1 MDLPMPRLVAWETT
15 RACPLACIHCR
26 AEAQTEPDPRQ
37 LTTEEGKAL
46 LENIA
51 SFCKPIVILTGGEP
65 LTRKDIFE
73 LATYGTSLGL
83 RMTISP
89 DDGRLLTPE
98 TVEKLK
104 TAGIQRVS
112 FSLHFPTAEK
122 NDYFARRQGA
132 FEAALQ
138 GLANLKRGGLPF
150 QINTSVTR
158 HNVDDLPRMLDIVH
172 EVGAEAWHTFLLV
185 PTGRAR
191 DIAMDELDPMKYE
204 ETLNWL
210 YDQQSFQGKGEP
222 IQIQATCGPHLKRIQ
237 LQRRKA
243 EGLAG
248 PVERPSVQP
257 AIMGKPAGHPH
268 HSMPV
273 SRGCMT
279 GDGFVFVSHVGEV
292 FGCGFLPIA
301 AGSVRERPFKE
312 IYYSSPYLQE
322 LRDVSKLGGKCG
334 RCEYRNVCGG
344 CRARAYAA
352 TGDYLAE
359 EPYCIYEPKM
369 AALPEQ

>member
-1 MDLPMPRLVAWETT
+1 MDLPVPRLVAWETT

-37 LTTEEGKAL
+37 MTTAEGKAL
-46 LENIA
+46 LDNIA
-51 SFCKPIVILTGGEP
+51 SFCKPIIILTGGEP
-65 LTRKDIFE
+65 LIREDIFE
-73 LATYGTSLGL
+73 LATYGSGLGL
-83 RMTISP
+83 RMTVSP

-104 TAGIQRVS
+104 AAGIQRAS
-112 FSLHFPTAEK
+112 FSLHYPDAEK

-138 GLANLKRGGLPF
+138 GLATMKRGGLPF
-150 QINTSVTR
+150 QLNTSVTR
-158 HNVDDLPRMLDIVH
+158 HNVDDLPRMIEVVRQ
-172 EVGAEAWHTFLLV
+172 VGAEAWHVFLLV

-191 DIAMDELDPMKYE
+191 DIAEDELEPMKYE

-210 YDQQSFQGKGEP
+210 YDKQKQEP
-222 IQIQATCGPHLKRIQ
+222 IQIQATCGPHLRRIQ
-237 LQRRKA
+237 IQRRKA
-243 EGLAG
+243 EGTSGQPQHQPAQAAAG
-248 PVERPSVQP
+248 ARPS
-257 AIMGKPAGHPH
+257 GHPH
-268 HSMPV
+268 GMSP

-301 AGSVRERPFKE
+301 AGSIRERPFKD
-312 IYYSSPYLQE
+312 IYYSSPYLQD
-322 LRDVSKLGGKCG
+322 LRDVTKLGGKCG

-359 EPYCIYEPKM
+359 EPYCTYEPRM
-369 AALPEQ
+369 VELPRR